1 MAVLGTWSICSAN
14 RKTKWMDYPLLFVEV
29 PPQWPELT
37 CNEKTKTV
45 WRIEEKREN
54 SHFETSAVNGAQSKW
69 IWHSNTTAPLCML
82 WLFKISAWGLKKNS
96 PLGFTSWQNHS
107 EAQADL
113 YRKLQRCQN
122 ASRQSNLNRSALY
135 TSCLPV
141 TTLVV
146 DKIRDGFFSTW
157 KVLVDTTTRECEVL
171 FWMKRS

>member
-1 MAVLGTWSICSAN
+1 MRLVRTVLYYTFLYVFA
-14 RKTKWMDYPLLFVEV
+14 V

-54 SHFETSAVNGAQSKW
+54 SRFETSAVNGAQSKW
-69 IWHSNTTAPLCML
+69 IWHSNTTTPLQAVAVQNFCMRIKK
-82 WLFKISAWGLKKNS
+82 KIS

-113 YRKLQRCQN
+113 YRKLQRCQS
-122 ASRQSNLNRSALY
+122 ASRQSNLNRRALY

-146 DKIRDGFFSTW
+146 DKIRDVFFPYG
-157 KVLVDTTTRECEVL
+157 R
-171 FWMKRS
+171 F

>member
-1 MAVLGTWSICSAN
+1 MRAKSRLVRTSITHFCMSLRFLHSDLNLRVMKKQKQSEELKKNVRTGTLKPVLWMQHKVSGSDTRTLRPLSACCGCS
-14 RKTKWMDYPLLFVEV
+14 KFLHEDK
-29 PPQWPELT
+29 
-37 CNEKTKTV
+37 
-45 WRIEEKREN
+45 
-54 SHFETSAVNGAQSKW
+54 
-69 IWHSNTTAPLCML
+69 
-82 WLFKISAWGLKKNS
+82 KKNS

-135 TSCLPV
+135 TSCPPV

-157 KVLVDTTTRECEVL
+157 KVLADTTTRECEVL